1 MNRWLRWFLP
11 GMKVKR
17 WLALLLV
24 GAICTGIGFY
34 ILFSVDI
41 QMFNLYLQ
49 DVVYHMTGA
58 RLGQYLGGL
67 LLIVGL
73 SMLIVGLNRIFV
85 AMKLTLLPDA
95 TSHLADLFYQKRQ
108 QRRGPKVVVI
118 GGGSGL
124 SVLLRGLK
132 RYTGNLT
139 AVVTVSDDGGSS
151 GILRDE
157 MGAIPPGDIR
167 NCILAMAN
175 AEPSLEKLFNYRFQ
189 EGRMAGH
196 NFGNLFITA
205 MTSVNDGNFEKAIQE
220 TSKVL
225 SVVGEVYPA
234 TLQPVTLVA
243 ETCDG
248 ELILGESK
256 IGHSHAKICDL
267 RLEPPNVQPMTEVL
281 RAISEADAVIM
292 GPGSLYTSILPN
304 LLVKGIAEA
313 IAKSPA
319 ISIYV
324 VNVMCQP
331 GETENF
337 TASDH
342 VRIVSDYLGKGILDY
357 AFVNSGLV
365 APDWR
370 DKYSQSGGNPV
381 VNDRFEIQK
390 MGIKVFENDYVKYQ
404 EYVRHDET
412 ILAKDIIE
420 LIISEKM
427 TLEQRRELTYTL
439 QRERSEN

>member
-24 GAICTGIGFY
+24 GAVCTGIGFY
-34 ILFSVDI
+34 ILFSIDI

-49 DVVYHMTGA
+49 DLVYHMTGA
-58 RLGQYLGGL
+58 RWGQYLGALFL
-67 LLIVGL
+67 LAGL
-73 SMLIVGLNRIFV
+73 SMLILGLNRIFV

-95 TSHLADLFYQKRQ
+95 TPHLADLFYQKRQ

-151 GILRDE
+151 GILREE

-175 AEPSLEKLFNYRFQ
+175 AEPSLQRLFNYRFQ

-196 NFGNLFITA
+196 NFGNLFLTA

-234 TLQPVTLVA
+234 TLQSVTLIA
-243 ETCDG
+243 ETCEG
-248 ELILGESK
+248 ELILGESN
-256 IGHSHAKICDL
+256 IGHSHSKICDL
-267 RLEPPNVQPMTEVL
+267 RLEPPDVQPMTEVL
-281 RAISEADAVIM
+281 RAIAEADAVIM

-304 LLVKGIAEA
+304 LLVRGIAET

-342 VRIVSDYLGKGILDY
+342 VRIVNDYLGKGVLDY

-381 VNDRFEIQK
+381 INDRVEIQK

-404 EYVRHDET
+404 EYVRHDENV
-412 ILAKDIIE
+412 LAKDLIE
-420 LIISEKM
+420 LIISERM

-439 QRERSEN
+439 QRERNEN

>member
-24 GAICTGIGFY
+24 GAVCTGIGFY
-34 ILFSVDI
+34 ILFSIDI

-49 DVVYHMTGA
+49 DLVYHMTGA
-58 RLGQYLGGL
+58 RWGQYLGALFL
-67 LLIVGL
+67 LAGL
-73 SMLIVGLNRIFV
+73 SMLILGLNRIFV

-95 TSHLADLFYQKRQ
+95 TPHLADLFYQKRQ

-151 GILRDE
+151 GILREE

-175 AEPSLEKLFNYRFQ
+175 AEPSLQRLFNYRFQ

-196 NFGNLFITA
+196 NFGNLFLTA

-234 TLQPVTLVA
+234 TLQSVTLTA
-243 ETCDG
+243 ETCEG
-248 ELILGESK
+248 ELILGESN
-256 IGHSHAKICDL
+256 IGHSHSKICDL
-267 RLEPPNVQPMTEVL
+267 RLEPPDVQPMTEVL
-281 RAISEADAVIM
+281 RAIAEADAVIM

-304 LLVKGIAEA
+304 LLVRGIAETV
-313 IAKSPA
+313 AKSPA

-342 VRIVSDYLGKGILDY
+342 VRIVNDYLGKGVLDY

-381 VNDRFEIQK
+381 INDRVEIQK

-404 EYVRHDET
+404 EYVRHDENV
-412 ILAKDIIE
+412 LAKDLIE
-420 LIISEKM
+420 LIISERM

-439 QRERSEN
+439 QRERNEN

>member
-24 GAICTGIGFY
+24 GALSAGIGIY
-34 ILFSVDI
+34 ILFSV
-41 QMFNLYLQ
+41 NLQLLNINLQ
-49 DVVYHMTGA
+49 ELVFRITGA
-58 RLGQYLGGL
+58 RWGQYLGIL

-73 SMLIVGLNRIFV
+73 AGLIYGLNRIFV

-95 TSHLADLFYQKRQ
+95 TPHLADLFYQKRQ
-108 QRRGPKVVVI
+108 QRRGPKVVVL

-124 SVLLRGLK
+124 SMLLRGLK

-151 GILRDE
+151 GILREE

-175 AEPSLEKLFNYRFQ
+175 AEPSLQRLFNYRFQ

-196 NFGNLFITA
+196 NFGNLFLTA

-234 TLQPVTLVA
+234 TLEPVTLVA
-243 ETCDG
+243 ETCNG
-248 ELILGESK
+248 ELIFGESN
-256 IGHSHAKICDL
+256 IGHSHDKICNL
-267 RLEPPNVQPMTEVL
+267 RLEPPMVQPMIEVL
-281 RAISEADAVIM
+281 RAIAEADAIIM

-304 LLVKGIAEA
+304 LLVQGIAEA
-313 IAKSPA
+313 IAQSPA
-319 ISIYV
+319 LNIYV

-337 TASDH
+337 SASDH
-342 VRIVSDYLGKGILDY
+342 VKIINEYLGIGVLDY
-357 AFVNSGLV
+357 VLVNSGLV

-370 DKYSQSGGNPV
+370 DKYSQTGGNPV
-381 VNDRFEIQK
+381 INDRDILQK
-390 MGIKVFENDYVKYQ
+390 MGIKVHENDYVKYQ
-404 EYVRHDET
+404 DYVRHDEDV
-412 ILAKDIIE
+412 LAKDLIE
-420 LIISEKM
+420 LIIAEKM
-427 TLEQRRELTYTL
+427 TLQQRRELSYSL
-439 QRERSEN
+439 QREHSED